1 MPARLRQGTEK
12 RAMIE
17 GVSNNEVVWALFS
30 MAFMIVMPAFIGW
43 WMWRKMKKDAEKES
57 A

>member
-1 MPARLRQGTEK
+1 
-12 RAMIE
+12 MIE

-57 A
+57 AYRGEG